1 MEGDGSRPVQQEVVG
16 RREVVHELLEEVRG
30 GSAQAFDALFELLYE
45 ELQALAHRQRV
56 AWRGNPTLNTT
67 ALVHEVYLKLGGRSD
82 PEWENRAHFL
92 AAASR
97 AIRHILINY
106 AREQTRLKRGDGKPL
121 FSLDQ
126 IKDVPGEPFVL
137 TEEHVT
143 SLLTLNR
150 ALNRLEQ
157 NNARQ
162 SRIVECRFFGDMTIQ
177 ETAAALG
184 ISAASVNRG
193 WKYAQVWLYREMER
207 EP

>member
-1 MEGDGSRPVQQEVVG
+1 
-16 RREVVHELLEEVRG
+16 LLEEVRG
-30 GSAQAFDALFELLYE
+30 GSEQAFDALFELLYE
-45 ELQALAHRQRV
+45 ELQALAHRQRA

-67 ALVHEVYLKLGGRSD
+67 ALVHEVYIKLGGRPD

-106 AREQTRLKRGDGKPL
+106 AREQTRLKRGDGRPL
-121 FSLDQ
+121 FSLEQ
-126 IKDVPGEPFVL
+126 MKDVPGEPFVL

-157 NNARQ
+157 TNARQ

-184 ISAASVNRG
+184 ISTASVSRG
-193 WKYAQVWLYREMER
+193 WKYAQVWLYREMAR